1 MRCNSNT
8 TMTKNEEDK
17 RKNKKKRSDG
27 GVTEGLWNERKQGKP
42 GISPHLLRN
51 PV

>member
-1 MRCNSNT
+1 MRCNGNT
-8 TMTKNEEDK
+8 TMTENEEEK
-17 RKNKKKRSDG
+17 KNKKRSDG